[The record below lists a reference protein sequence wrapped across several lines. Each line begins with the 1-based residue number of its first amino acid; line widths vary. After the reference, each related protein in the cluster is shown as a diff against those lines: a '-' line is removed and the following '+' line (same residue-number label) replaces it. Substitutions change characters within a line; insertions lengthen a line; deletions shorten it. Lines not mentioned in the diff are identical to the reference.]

1 MVIFCRLLD
10 LKVVFLRCL
19 LHFLRWSKSGA
30 FGCRPLGSTDRSR
43 IGHTVLFYFIL
54 LYMYLF
60 IIIIFFFFNFVI
72 FLFISFYFLFFYYFY
87 YFYVFVLG
95 VRAYYTCWC
104 RVPFRGVVRTGLAV
118 CFDVAICSLRG
129 ALQTAAVLKLNEP
142 RLHEVESYANYIS

>member
-1 MVIFCRLLD
+1 
-10 LKVVFLRCL
+10 
-19 LHFLRWSKSGA
+19 
-30 FGCRPLGSTDRSR
+30 
-43 IGHTVLFYFIL
+43 
-54 LYMYLF
+54 MYLF
-60 IIIIFFFFNFVI
+60 IIIIIFFFNFVI